1 MCRLSIIFIMSA
13 LVSLASCVKRDFSA
27 DKLQNELNE
36 YVKDKDCRIGIAVIY
51 KEDTVQV
58 RGNENFPMLSVY
70 KFPQAIA
77 VSRICEA
84 RGLAPG
90 DSINIKGEELLPD
103 THSPMR
109 DRYGESDIKLP
120 VGELLG
126 YTLMVS
132 DNNAC
137 DILFRLIGGTATAD
151 SVIKSLGYGEITIA
165 NTEEEMNADPRLCQQ
180 NCATPLALAGLMND
194 FYNTGNDNEWIRTV
208 KLYLESCET
217 GATRIPG
224 GNFDGETL
232 IGHKTGTGP
241 RDESGRI
248 IAVNDVGYIEFSS
261 GESYVLAVMIAQS
274 AENLEDTEC
283 MIGEISEIVRRNI
296 EGLR

>member
-1 MCRLSIIFIMSA
+1 MCRLNIVFIMSA

-84 RGLAPG
+84 RGLTPG

-109 DRYGESDIKLP
+109 DRYGKSDIKLP

-137 DILFRLIGGTATAD
+137 DILFRLIGGTAAAD
-151 SVIKSLGYGEITIA
+151 SVIKSLGYGDITIA
-165 NTEEEMNADPRLCQQ
+165 NTEEEMNDDPRLCQQ

-224 GNFDGETL
+224 GNFGGETL

-274 AENLEDTEC
+274 TENLEDTEC